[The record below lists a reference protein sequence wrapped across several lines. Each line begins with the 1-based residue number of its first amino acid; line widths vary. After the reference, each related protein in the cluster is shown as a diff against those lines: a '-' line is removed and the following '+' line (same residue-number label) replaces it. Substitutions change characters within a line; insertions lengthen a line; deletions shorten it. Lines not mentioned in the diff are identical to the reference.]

1 MMHCEMQCVALPR
14 PPRMNRLH
22 LEGAT
27 PHRVARFGLFL
38 STLVAISGFN
48 YYKMAG
54 ILINITQVSV
64 FRPHRAPN
72 TSGVRSWRLTPLHH
86 VHPERERD
94 GGTASK
100 VPGAC
105 VSGRGRKR
113 GYLIVIL

>member
-54 ILINITQVSV
+54 ILINIT
-64 FRPHRAPN
+64 
-72 TSGVRSWRLTPLHH
+72 
-86 VHPERERD
+86 
-94 GGTASK
+94 
-100 VPGAC
+100 
-105 VSGRGRKR
+105 
-113 GYLIVIL
+113 